1 MNIVLFSK
9 ELSFHFF
16 PSSFYLPVYHYLK
29 WHKALDYARSE
40 YDQYHGDYQYCKNR
54 YIFKMTLTSYGYE
67 QLYDVKKY
75 LIMYMY
81 IKHNDLL

>member
-1 MNIVLFSK
+1 MFFS
-9 ELSFHFF
+9 
-16 PSSFYLPVYHYLK
+16 SSFYLPVYHYLK
-29 WHKALDYARSE
+29 WHKALHYARSE

-75 LIMYMY
+75 LIMYMH